1 MEDLRS
7 QNASLLEEAV
17 EFAGIAQALQI
28 RVAANVLLVDVD
40 VGHGALAVELLE
52 SILEVAAF
60 GYIKRGARSDTTVCS
75 LELVGMDLGR
85 KWIDTR
91 TDLIELYDLDGGSK
105 LLEGAFGSLAV
116 RAVALGEDN

>member
-60 GYIKRGARSDTTVCS
+60 G
-75 LELVGMDLGR
+75 
-85 KWIDTR
+85 
-91 TDLIELYDLDGGSK
+91 DLIELYDLDGGSK

-116 RAVALGEDN
+116 RAVALGEDNDSIVVDLLLDLGSCVGHGDSWCR